1 MTALFADTRLSQNLD
16 AVIRAYTDQ
25 PYRPLR
31 RGEFYSSGFLTE
43 GRDLPY
49 GKFLGPVVPSQLSST
64 RNRGGVNLFTE
75 VALTPPEGAQYQV
88 GDTLLVVR
96 RDRRISDYGHVI
108 VPTGMVRVTDTSRPQ
123 NTALVIAAFD
133 PMRPGESVIPAESFR
148 DAGQVRP
155 VPVADGVMASVIA
168 SRDPQE
174 LKGPQD
180 VLFLD
185 KGQADG
191 VAPGDLFELVSD
203 PQDHGNGEVLL
214 PRSMG
219 LLQVVRTGEH
229 TATARVLSVSQ
240 PDVRSSTP
248 ARQIARLP
256 N

>member
-1 MTALFADTRLSQNLD
+1 
-16 AVIRAYTDQ
+16 
-25 PYRPLR
+25 
-31 RGEFYSSGFLTE
+31 
-43 GRDLPY
+43 
-49 GKFLGPVVPSQLSST
+49 
-64 RNRGGVNLFTE
+64 
-75 VALTPPEGAQYQV
+75 
-88 GDTLLVVR
+88 
-96 RDRRISDYGHVI
+96 
-108 VPTGMVRVTDTSRPQ
+108 
-123 NTALVIAAFD
+123 
-133 PMRPGESVIPAESFR
+133 
-148 DAGQVRP
+148 
-155 VPVADGVMASVIA
+155 MASVIA